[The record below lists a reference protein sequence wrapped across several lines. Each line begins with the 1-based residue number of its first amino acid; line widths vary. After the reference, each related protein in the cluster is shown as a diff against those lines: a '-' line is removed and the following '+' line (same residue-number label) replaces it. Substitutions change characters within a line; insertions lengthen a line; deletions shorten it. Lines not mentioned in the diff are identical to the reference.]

1 VRRCG
6 LALRQAQGEAEW
18 QASATPHPAFA
29 NAKAAFSRK
38 GRRKGT
44 EGAAQARNLGT
55 TSFSATSSLAP
66 DRRHLISTLPSARL
80 LGPTIT

>member
-18 QASATPHPAFA
+18 QAGATPHPTFA
-29 NAKAAFSRK
+29 NAKATFSRK
-38 GRRKGT
+38 GRRKGEAIT
-44 EGAAQARNLGT
+44 AQARNLGT
-55 TSFSATSSLAP
+55 TSFRSTISRAP
-66 DRRHLISTLPSARL
+66 DLRHLISTLPSARL